1 MHEPEKN
8 RSDKLSRGYTSRI
21 GEPEAGQ
28 RVDNYL
34 LRRSPGVPKSHI
46 YQLIRK
52 GQVRVDGR
60 RVKPDR
66 KLQVGE
72 QVRIPPMRLSK
83 RETVRV
89 PDDAAKKLAEAVVLD
104 HPDFL
109 VLAKPPGMAVHG
121 GTGIVFGVIDAL
133 RQQFGEP
140 GLELVHRLDRGTSG
154 CLLIA
159 RDLKRCRA
167 LQAEFRGRRVE
178 KYYTALVA
186 GRWPAHITTV
196 DAALKKNVEHAG
208 ERRVQVDPQGQVA
221 VSHFSIMQYRQNTT
235 LLDVKIDTG
244 RTHQIRVHTLHS
256 GHPVVGDTRY
266 GNNRSNAQFR
276 RQGLA
281 RLFLHARQLKFD
293 WQGER
298 TVVDVPPDESWQ
310 VAVRSLGQQSG

>member
-8 RSDKLSRGYTSRI
+8 RSDELSRGYTSRI
-21 GEPEAGQ
+21 GEQEAGQ

-34 LRRSPGVPKSHI
+34 MRRSPGVPKSHI

-66 KLQVGE
+66 KLQAGE
-72 QVRIPPMRLSK
+72 QVRIPPMRLIK

-89 PDDAAKKLAEAVVLD
+89 PDEVATMLAEAVVVD

-109 VLAKPPGMAVHG
+109 VIAKPPGMAVHG

-159 RDLKRCRA
+159 RDLKRCRQ
-167 LQAEFRGRRVE
+167 LQAEFRERRVE
-178 KYYTALVA
+178 KRYTALVA
-186 GRWPAHITTV
+186 GCWPAQITKV

-208 ERRVQVDPQGQVA
+208 ERRVQVDPLGLQA
-221 VSHFSIMQYRQNTT
+221 VSHFSVVQRLRNAT
-235 LLDVKIDTG
+235 LVDVRIDTG
-244 RTHQIRVHTLHS
+244 RTHQIRVHALHS

-266 GNNRSNAQFR
+266 GNNQSNAQFKR
-276 RQGLA
+276 YGLA
-281 RLFLHARQLKFD
+281 RLYLHARQLKFD

-298 TVVDVPPDESWQ
+298 TIVDVPPDESWQ
-310 VAVRSLGQQSG
+310 AAVGSLGQ